1 MIQHN
6 LYILNGTSFN
16 NNNKSLLIYI
26 KQINHILRDMEVNL
40 TIIPLD
46 IDQITEDVDELLERK
61 NIKNFPILITPNKIY
76 DGMANIIEI
85 YENNINEYKKY
96 KLLELYQIEE
106 KERQRQIMI
115 QQQLMQKQQLLKQQQ
130 MMNNRTTKKKT
141 DDSENDDDNDN
152 LKNYM
157 NRQIGSTNSSS
168 KKEDSDVEDNEM
180 LFDGTRT
187 DMMDMYRTMM
197 EKRGTSG
204 SKNLRDS
211 KLRIVETNSFSVKKN
226 NSNENKEDNIEQT
239 EAETIN
245 IDPSSIEKDPDDD
258 PQDYILEQAYW
269 SRISETK
276 D

>member
-211 KLRIVETNSFSVKKN
+211 KLRIVETNSFSEKKN
-226 NSNENKEDNIEQT
+226 NSNENKEDNIEQI
-239 EAETIN
+239 EDKPIN